1 MKIKDLYEYNPVVLD
16 YIKNQDFLELKL
28 CDNYKIPLEKLAK
41 YYSVNLD
48 TNQNRYDQAF
58 DICRK
63 ILGYDTK
70 LNDITSR
77 AISYLTSKLILPN
90 KLIEL
95 YLDKYKTAHKLN
107 NYEDID
113 VNDFLNYIS
122 NSLEI
127 SKVFV
132 KLTMIRLN
140 IIK

>member
-28 CDNYKIPLEKLAK
+28 FDDYKIPLEKLAK

-77 AISYLTSKLILPN
+77 AISYLTSKLLLPN

-95 YLDKYKTAHKLN
+95 YLDKYKTAYKLN

-132 KLTMIRLN
+132 KLTMIRLD

>member
-28 CDNYKIPLEKLAK
+28 CDDYKIPLEKLAK
-41 YYSVNLD
+41 YYFINLD

-95 YLDKYKTAHKLN
+95 YLDKYKTAYKLN

-132 KLTMIRLN
+132 KLTMIRLD

>member
-1 MKIKDLYEYNPVVLD
+1 MKIKDLYEYNPIVLD

-28 CDNYKIPLEKLAK
+28 SDNYKIPLEKLAK

-77 AISYLTSKLILPN
+77 SISYLTSKLILPN

-95 YLDKYKTAHKLN
+95 YLDKYKIAYKLN
-107 NYEDID
+107 NYKDID
-113 VNDFLNYIS
+113 VNHFLDYIS
-122 NSLEI
+122 NALEI

-132 KLTMIRLN
+132 KLTMIRLD

>member
-1 MKIKDLYEYNPVVLD
+1 MKIKDLYEYNTIVLD

-28 CDNYKIPLEKLAK
+28 SDNYKIPLEKLAK

-48 TNQNRYDQAF
+48 TNQNRYDQVF

-77 AISYLTSKLILPN
+77 SISYLTSKLILPN

-95 YLDKYKTAHKLN
+95 YLDKYKIAYKLN
-107 NYEDID
+107 NYKDID
-113 VNDFLNYIS
+113 VNHFLDYIS
-122 NSLEI
+122 NALEI

-132 KLTMIRLN
+132 KLTMIRLD

>member
-1 MKIKDLYEYNPVVLD
+1 MKIKDLYEYNPIVLD

-28 CDNYKIPLEKLAK
+28 SDNYKIPLEKLAK

-58 DICRK
+58 DICRV

-77 AISYLTSKLILPN
+77 AISYLTSKLLLPN

-95 YLDKYKTAHKLN
+95 YLDKYKTAYKLN

-132 KLTMIRLN
+132 KLTMIRLD

>member
-1 MKIKDLYEYNPVVLD
+1 MKIKDLYEYNPIVLD

-28 CDNYKIPLEKLAK
+28 SDNYKIPLEKLAK
-41 YYSVNLD
+41 CYSVNLD
-48 TNQNRYDQAF
+48 TN

-95 YLDKYKTAHKLN
+95 YLDKYKTAYKLN

-132 KLTMIRLN
+132 KLTMIRLD

>member
-58 DICRK
+58 NICRK

-77 AISYLTSKLILPN
+77 SISYLTSKLILPN

-95 YLDKYKTAHKLN
+95 YLDKYKTAYKLN

-132 KLTMIRLN
+132 KLTMIRLD